1 MAALLL
7 APLGMLYGA
16 SVAWKARHTLSAQI
30 AARVICIGNLTA
42 GGSGKTPVALA
53 IGARVQ
59 AKGKRIFFL
68 TRGYGGSEA
77 GPLRVTAQNTV
88 QQVGDEA
95 LLLAAVAPT
104 IVARDRA
111 AGAALAVAEG
121 AEVIVM
127 DDGHQ
132 NFGLTKDLSLVVV
145 DGEAGFGNGLMIPAG
160 PLREPVAQ
168 GLSRADAVIVMN
180 GRVPDLAAYRGPV
193 LQARLAVS
201 GDMFARQRVFAFAGI
216 GRPEKFVT
224 SLKEAG
230 AVVTG
235 SRFFPD
241 HHPFQPGEIDAL
253 KASAAGVQLVTT
265 QKDFVRLTAQD
276 RKDVAVL
283 PVEAHFAD
291 TVALDALLARLA

>member
-1 MAALLL
+1 
-7 APLGMLYGA
+7 
-16 SVAWKARHTLSAQI
+16 
-30 AARVICIGNLTA
+30 
-42 GGSGKTPVALA
+42 
-53 IGARVQ
+53 
-59 AKGKRIFFL
+59 
-68 TRGYGGSEA
+68 
-77 GPLRVTAQNTV
+77 V